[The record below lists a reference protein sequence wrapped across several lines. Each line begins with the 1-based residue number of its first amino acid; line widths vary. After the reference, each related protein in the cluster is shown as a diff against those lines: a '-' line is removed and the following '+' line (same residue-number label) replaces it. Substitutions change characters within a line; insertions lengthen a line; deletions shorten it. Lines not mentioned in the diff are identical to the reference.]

1 LKATANSV
9 LRQHAEG
16 LWKGAYA
23 GVALCLFIFAVH
35 ARLAPAAMWNVMGNG
50 EVRSGA
56 ISTSLSLMIFSITA
70 Q

>member
-1 LKATANSV
+1 MTPSSAK
-9 LRQHAEG
+9 R
-16 LWKGAYA
+16 
-23 GVALCLFIFAVH
+23 
-35 ARLAPAAMWNVMGNG
+35 RLAPAAMWNVMGNG